1 MLIYY
6 YRNVHSTFF
15 IFQLVFN
22 WSEMTVEI
30 SILITRSSPH
40 IIHDESVK
48 KTKYSIEN
56 LKLIAN
62 FAIVYFELF
71 RHNIS

>member
-1 MLIYY
+1 
-6 YRNVHSTFF
+6 
-15 IFQLVFN
+15 
-22 WSEMTVEI
+22 MTVEI

-40 IIHDESVK
+40 SIYDESVK